1 MARLDVTS
9 PFADLSNAFETKA
22 YQARAIRKRTCLYGK
37 LVYGN
42 GIFTPD
48 GALTLDCT
56 VHDISEGGAKV
67 SLTRQLP
74 LPPDLY
80 LIVVKYGLAY
90 HAKIV
95 WLHFPARGLQ
105 FLETYELVSALPA
118 ELKFLHRLWSDLGSR
133 SGSTHSPGG

>member
-1 MARLDVTS
+1 MANLDV
-9 PFADLSNAFETKA
+9 ALSVAHLRDDFEQKV
-22 YQARAIRKRTCLYGK
+22 YQARPARRRTLLNGK

-56 VHDISEGGAKV
+56 IYDISEGGAKV

-80 LIVVKYGLAY
+80 LIIVKYGLAC
-90 HAKIV
+90 HARIV
-95 WLHFPARGLQ
+95 WLKFPSRGLQ
-105 FLETYELVSALPA
+105 FLQSYELVSVLPA